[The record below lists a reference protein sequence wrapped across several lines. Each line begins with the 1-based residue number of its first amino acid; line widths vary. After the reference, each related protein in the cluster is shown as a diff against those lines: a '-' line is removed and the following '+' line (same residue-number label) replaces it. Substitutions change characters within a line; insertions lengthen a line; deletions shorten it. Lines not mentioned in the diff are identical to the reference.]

1 MQIWLIFS
9 LTGVT
14 RWLAIRSGLWSLRR
28 FCCQFFYF
36 VYHQAWPPDVYLWCL
51 IVFHF
56 FAASHVGFC
65 SRYVWY
71 HFWYQDQD
79 TLFLRVVRVWQYT
92 TPQLDSALFS
102 ILRSAS
108 YPQSKLT
115 RFQNFSIFPTTRKDF
130 STLVENWQQFQIW
143 FYFLCLSLIIA
154 NFPTQ
159 EILTLGICGGRD
171 TAVWRQEEI

>member
-1 MQIWLIFS
+1 MQIWLILS

-28 FCCQFFYF
+28 FCIMYTTRPGSMMYNCI
-36 VYHQAWPPDVYLWCL
+36 P
-51 IVFHF
+51 F
-56 FAASHVGFC
+56 FAASRLGFC

-79 TLFLRVVRVWQYT
+79 TLLLRVVRAWQYT

-102 ILRSAS
+102 LLRSAS